1 MRTIKFRGKRVNGG
15 EWVES
20 MTISHST
27 IKRKAYE
34 VFFEISPNK
43 WVGVIPET
51 VGQFTG
57 LLDKNGKEI
66 YEGDIVS
73 VDDFSSAYSS
83 PYTGKVIM
91 RGGQWCVEYYKE
103 YRCCPPLFF
112 DDFADRKTEV
122 VGNIYDN
129 PELLKGGEK

>member
-1 MRTIKFRGKRVNGG
+1 MNRTIKFRGKRIDNG
-15 EWVES
+15 EWCYGYFGKDYS
-20 MTISHST
+20 GNCIISNYLN
-27 IKRKAYE
+27 A
-34 VFFEISPNK
+34 PNEAWK
-43 WVGVIPET
+43 VIPET

-73 VDDFSSAYSS
+73 VKDFTNVSSSYI
-83 PYTGKVIM
+83 GKVIF

-112 DDFADRKTEV
+112 DDFADKKTEV
-122 VGNIYDN
+122 IGNIHDN
-129 PELLKGGEK
+129 PELLEGGEP